1 MATFQFNPDRVAYFE
16 ATGWRAYYDRQWLKL
31 LRLVVALC
39 QEQFHIPFPRS
50 LQAAYYVTRASAAW
64 APVDH
69 DARKVQAYYEKFYRM
84 ARRYSGLRFDPARVA
99 ALELRYNDDHRRLVG
114 QPDKTPFIETM
125 AQLHSATFGITP
137 EQARELARLRVLA
150 NNTVDLITG
159 KTSTDVEGDWR
170 KLQGYLRQCYRSI
183 QRELH
188 APAGAATAPARAA
201 PPDRPAA
208 GQGTQAADG

>member
-69 DARKVQAYYEKFYRM
+69 DARKVQAYYEKFYRL

-125 AQLHSATFGITP
+125 TQLHSATFGITP
-137 EQARELARLRVLA
+137 EQARESARLRVLA

-188 APAGAATAPARAA
+188 APAGTATAPARAA
-201 PPDRPAA
+201 PLDRPVAEP
-208 GQGTQAADG
+208 GSRAADG